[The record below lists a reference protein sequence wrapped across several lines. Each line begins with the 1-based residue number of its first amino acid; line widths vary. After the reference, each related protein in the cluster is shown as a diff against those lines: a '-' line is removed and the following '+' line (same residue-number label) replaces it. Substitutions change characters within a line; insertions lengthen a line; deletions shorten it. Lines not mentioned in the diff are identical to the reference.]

1 MNDKLYF
8 QIINI
13 SYYIIISFQL
23 INKINSYVHFK
34 YPYGITLTNQN
45 VFIVHQL
52 GIDIIDAQFTKII
65 KNVLTFS
72 EEEKIK
78 TENELSK
85 IEIKYKDGY
94 ILTLINDKI
103 YIFNNTG
110 DFLNKSD
117 DKITEDESIEYYALV
132 PIEKMY
138 TGIFYFLIG
147 FFDTNNYLNLNYYK
161 YIIGNNTFIKIQQ
174 KIDNGFYN
182 NNYQFKSKGLSC
194 EYMYITTIYP
204 VQKLLSCFFIFQS
217 SGYQYL
223 SVGYYLI
230 NNNQE
235 ITNYNNLN
243 NPILTVNNVLFIKS
257 SINLFNDLSLVAFYD
272 KNEDNEYKMYSIK
285 FNINDQSFTNKFS
298 YAKKCRDKIYGLKVN
313 YISKTDEITL
323 SCIDYDGSVQVDL
336 FNSDLIPS
344 NNASTKQ
351 FLSCENIFGHSVL
364 YLNDPRK
371 YYILSDV
378 ECDNNTYLLQ
388 EFDNNIL
395 NDYAKI
401 IESEVGETTEVTT
414 EEAAEEKTE
423 ETTEEKTEEPTEETT
438 EEKTE
443 VTTEETTE
451 EKTEV
456 TTDEKTEKVETK
468 NCIELKKCE
477 YCDKNSVKQN
487 LCITCNEK
495 ENYYPKKNP
504 SNTKIYIPNTYINC
518 YNEET
523 KPKNFYFN
531 KKMKYFEPCYRS
543 CATCKYGGN
552 ENENNCSSC
561 EATFIF
567 SPDIAA
573 TTNCVENCTYFYYYN
588 EYVDYTCTPNNECPK
603 DYNFLIRDKRKC
615 TNDCKRE
622 NPYKYLYNRECL
634 KQCPENTKDNNDY
647 ICKDINLDICS
658 LNRKILY
665 SFNENN
671 FENEVQKYVEE
682 YIKDFSY
689 TKNHVTLYENDI
701 YSITVYKNGE
711 CIDLLNITIS
721 EVNFLQCYE
730 KIQNQYTINEDLVIV
745 IISKNKNGKK
755 TTETISYSM
764 YGPKEGKALN
774 MSICEGE
781 KIVKRVDLKNKLED
795 NNINMTSLLLL
806 TEQNINAFNK
816 SSSFYTD
823 ICYHFE
829 MPGKKDIALKDRILI
844 YFPNITLCEGD
855 CKTVGVNL
863 TALKAICEC
872 KFSNLK
878 KQNILEDNLMYQSGV
893 GEITDLLSHTNI
905 EIIKCYKDV
914 FTYKFFI
921 SNIGGFIILFFISIQ
936 IIVSIIYLKKGLY
949 SVKKFIFDITNK
961 YISFISLQK
970 DNSIM
975 LSTKIQNNSKNVPP
989 KKKGKMKENKE
1000 IKGLNILH
1008 NMENTKR
1015 RRKRGLSTKKVNFHF
1030 SHKLNDNFNKIV
1042 NNDINSFSNNILI
1055 SNDKSNSI
1063 DKINPINNNK
1073 QNIRSKNFILK
1084 NGSINNNS
1092 IFDSNLIINLK
1103 ENISINIEE
1112 YLNTDPDDMDYDDA
1126 IKKDKRKFR
1135 DYFIDRLKTNQIFL
1149 NTFYYSEPIRP
1160 RTIKILLL
1168 ILNIDLYFF
1177 INGLFFNEE
1186 YISDIFHSNDEKSFS
1201 DFIFRFTE
1209 NCFYT
1214 TFVGVFVNYIIDC
1227 FFVEEKKIKG
1237 ILKREKD
1244 NLLILNYEITQ
1255 LIKGIQKRYKY
1266 FIIISFVITIFT
1278 WYYASCFNNIYPY
1291 SKGEW
1296 IKTSVMVIIVMQI
1309 LSILA
1314 SLLESIIRYFS
1325 FKCKS
1330 EKLYGII
1337 HWLS

>member
-1 MNDKLYF
+1 MNDKLFF

-94 ILTLINDKI
+94 ILSLINDKI

-117 DKITEDESIEYYALV
+117 DKITEDESIEYYTLV
-132 PIEKMY
+132 PIEKVY
-138 TGIFYFLIG
+138 TGIYYFLIG

-161 YIIGNNTFIKIQQ
+161 YNIQNNIIKRIHQ
-174 KIDNGFYN
+174 KVDIRFKNN
-182 NNYQFKSKGLSC
+182 NNYYFQFKNKGLSC
-194 EYMYITTIYP
+194 EYMYYSFDYPTINI
-204 VQKLLSCFFIFQS
+204 LSCYFIYES
-217 SGYQYL
+217 SANKYL
-223 SVGYYLI
+223 TVGYYSI
-230 NNNQE
+230 ITDQE
-235 ITNYNNLN
+235 IKNYYYLN
-243 NPILTVNNVLFIKS
+243 NPTLTVNNALFIKS
-257 SINLFNDLSLVAFYD
+257 ALNLYKDSSLVSFYD
-272 KNEDNEYKMYSIK
+272 QIDDKVFFIK
-285 FNINDQSFTNKFS
+285 FNINDQSFSSKIS
-298 YAKKCRDKIYGLKVN
+298 YVKKCRDKIYGLKVN
-313 YISKTDEITL
+313 YISKTSMISL
-323 SCIDYDGSVQVDL
+323 SCIDYDGSIQVDFFDNEIYSSL
-336 FNSDLIPS
+336 ATSI
-344 NNASTKQ
+344 KQ
-351 FLSCENIFGHSVL
+351 FISCEKIYGHSIL
-364 YLNDPRK
+364 YLSNSLE

-378 ECDNNTYLLQ
+378 ECNKTEYLLQ
-388 EFDNNIL
+388 ELESNIL
-395 NDYAKI
+395 NDYSKI
-401 IESEVGETTEVTT
+401 T
-414 EEAAEEKTE
+414 EEQETQTEKTE
-423 ETTEEKTEEPTEETT
+423 ETTEETKTEEATEETS
-438 EEKTE
+438 EESK
-443 VTTEETTE
+443 
-451 EKTEV
+451 
-456 TTDEKTEKVETK
+456 TDEIEKVEETENTEK
-468 NCIELKKCE
+468 IEIGNCDELKKCE
-477 YCDKNSVKQN
+477 TYNKDSIKEN

-495 ENYYPKKNP
+495 ENYYPKKIP
-504 SNTKIYIPNTYINC
+504 SNKKIYIPNKYINC

-523 KPKNFYFN
+523 KPYNFYFN
-531 KKMKYFEPCYRS
+531 QKTKYYEPCFEN
-543 CATCKYGGN
+543 CATCKYGGD
-552 ENENNCSSC
+552 ENENNCTSC
-561 EATFIF
+561 EGNYIF
-567 SPDIAA
+567 SPDING
-573 TTNCVENCTYFYYYN
+573 TNCVEKCTYFYYYN
-588 EYVDYTCTPNNECPK
+588 EYVDYSCTQKNECPK
-603 DYNFLIRDKRKC
+603 DYNYLIRDKGKC

-622 NPYKYLYNRECL
+622 NGYQYLYNRECL

-647 ICKDINLDICS
+647 ICKDINLNICS
-658 LNRKILY
+658 LNKKILY

-689 TKNHVTLYENDI
+689 SKNHVTLYENNI
-701 YSITVYKNGE
+701 YSITIYKNGE
-711 CIDLLNITIS
+711 CIDLLNITIP

-730 KIQNQYTINEDLVIV
+730 KIQNQYSINEDLVIA
-745 IISKNKNGKK
+745 IISKNENGKK
-755 TTETISYSM
+755 STETISYSM
-764 YGPKEGKALN
+764 YEPKKGKTLN

-781 KIVKRVDLKNKLED
+781 KIVKKVNLKNKLED
-795 NNINMTSLLLL
+795 NNINMTSLLML
-806 TEQNINAFNK
+806 TEQNINVFNK

-829 MPGKKDIALKDRILI
+829 MPVKKDIALKDRILI

-855 CKTVGVNL
+855 CKTIGVNL
-863 TALKAICEC
+863 TTLKAMCEC

-878 KQNILEDNLMYQSGV
+878 KQNILEDNLMYQSAV

-936 IIVSIIYLKKGLY
+936 IIVLIIHLKKGLY
-949 SVKKFIFDITNK
+949 SVKKFIFEITNK

-970 DNSIM
+970 DNSVIPN
-975 LSTKIQNNSKNVPP
+975 TKIQNNSKNYPP
-989 KKKGKMKENKE
+989 RKKGIMKENKE
-1000 IKGLNILH
+1000 SKGLNIIH
-1008 NMENTKR
+1008 NMENAKR

-1030 SHKLNDNFNKIV
+1030 SLKLNDNVNKLGS
-1042 NNDINSFSNNILI
+1042 NDINTFSNNILV
-1055 SNDKSNSI
+1055 SNDKYNSI
-1063 DKINPINNNK
+1063 DKIYPINNNK
-1073 QNIRSKNFILK
+1073 QNIRSKNSILK

-1103 ENISINIEE
+1103 DNISINIEE

-1135 DYFIDRLKTNQIFL
+1135 DYFIDRLKTNQILL

-1186 YISDIFHSNDEKSFS
+1186 YISDIFHSNDDESFS
-1201 DFIFRFTE
+1201 DFVFRFTE

-1244 NLLILNYEITQ
+1244 NLIILNYEITQ
-1255 LIKGIQKRYKY
+1255 LIRGIQKRYKY

-1291 SKGEW
+1291 TKGEW